1 MTAIPISRRLGLTG
15 RYGGISAFGIVLSAV
30 TAVLALTGVI
40 TVAVIGSSRAIGRTT
55 CHHWATQ
62 TGFKSKFVV
71 LNFFSAGTCLAQAPN
86 GQWVVSSQIVQFIGA
101 KP

>member
-1 MTAIPISRRLGLTG
+1 MTAIPISRRLGLTS
-15 RYGGISAFGIVLSAV
+15 RYGGISGFGIILSAASV
-30 TAVLALTGVI
+30 VLLLVAVI
-40 TVAVIGSSRAIGRTT
+40 TVVAIGSGRAIGRTT

-86 GQWVVSSQIVQFIGA
+86 GQWVVNSQIVQFIGA